1 MDIDVTFER
10 FSRIIVCR
18 RVSVSKHVPP
28 RLRIGMSKFMRDKL
42 RRNYTIPLLSGNSGA
57 DGVESKLLKEAQ
69 SPYTQGRTK

>member
-18 RVSVSKHVPP
+18 PVSVSKHVPP
-28 RLRIGMSKFMRDKL
+28 RLRIGMSKFMRD
-42 RRNYTIPLLSGNSGA
+42 RRNYNIPLLSGNSGA
-57 DGVESKLLKEAQ
+57 DGVKSKLLKEAQ